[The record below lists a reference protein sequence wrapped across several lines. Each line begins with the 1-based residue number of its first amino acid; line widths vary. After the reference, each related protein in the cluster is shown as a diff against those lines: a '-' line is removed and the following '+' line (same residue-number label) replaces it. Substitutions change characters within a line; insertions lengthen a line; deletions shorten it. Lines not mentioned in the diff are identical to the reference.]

1 MPSGLAYRVYRL
13 RVPSSAKRS
22 TGTNRSPE
30 RTLPNVTVGEV
41 RILHARHHERE
52 SRIPPSPNNRAQT
65 PPKLRM
71 HPSPGP
77 PRHPEGSRN
86 ESTSWKLFAGK
97 RSCRMARSLASLN
110 ELPLRPAEP
119 NGDPD
124 ANIEIAPSPGIDGL
138 VIDASS
144 RRCCHRCRLTPQ
156 IPLLHQTR
164 QNQTLELGRRLLP
177 LSILS
182 VGYAAVIGG
191 CPPLTSARQQKQ

>member
-13 RVPSSAKRS
+13 RVPSSAKLS

-30 RTLPNVTVGEV
+30 RNLPNVAAGQV
-41 RILHARHHERE
+41 RILHARQHERE
-52 SRIPPSPNNRAQT
+52 SRISPSPNSRAQT

-71 HPSPGP
+71 HLLPGP
-77 PRHPEGSRN
+77 PRHPEGSRH
-86 ESTSWKLFAGK
+86 ESTSWKLLARK
-97 RSCRMARSLASLN
+97 CSRRVARSLASLN
-110 ELPLRPAEP
+110 ELPPRLAKP

-124 ANIEIAPSPGIDGL
+124 ASVEIAPSPGIDGF

-144 RRCCHRCRLTPQ
+144 RRCCHRCAPAPQ

-164 QNQTLELGRRLLP
+164 QNQTPELGRRLLP

-182 VGYAAVIGG
+182 VGYTNVSDG